1 MYCFCQTESRDLQVL
16 VKMSISFKN
25 NPSSQ
30 KRSVANSKRSLR
42 AQNPVQL
49 CTQLLE
55 MCRNT
60 WNKGRCPWGHCRA
73 LNRLAPTFQ
82 ECLVYTQR
90 PTPVCRICFNKL
102 KIQHVCQQ
110 QYWKADTLNSSAII
124 SDCHNL
130 GVY

>member
-1 MYCFCQTESRDLQVL
+1 MYFVCQTEILDLQAFVR
-16 VKMSISFKN
+16 MSINFKN
-25 NPSSQ
+25 NRSSR
-30 KRSVANSKRSLR
+30 KHSVANSKRILT
-42 AQNPVQL
+42 AQNPVPL

-55 MCRNT
+55 TCRNT
-60 WNKGRCPWGHCRA
+60 WNKGQCPGGHCVG

-90 PTPVCRICFNKL
+90 PTPVCRICFNEL
-102 KIQHVCQQ
+102 KIQHICQQ
-110 QYWKADTLNSSAII
+110 QYWKAGILNSSAIL